1 MPPLF
6 LPLYPLSISPCPL
19 LSVDFFVM
27 NQSTLYT
34 PEELL
39 AVTIAR
45 EVHDFET
52 IGVGAVSP
60 IPAAGC
66 ILAKHMN
73 APHITLIILDS
84 DEYYPFPAGSSE
96 LHFMAQR
103 GELDLFFLS
112 GIQIDRRGNFNLH
125 VIGNYNSP
133 TVRMA
138 GAYGSAMLYYMA
150 HRVIL
155 FRDQHTKRVFVEKVD
170 FVTGAGVTP
179 ENVYR
184 EGGPA
189 LVITPKAVLAWDKTA
204 GEWRLDKFQPGSS
217 VEDVK
222 DNTGFALP
230 VSPSVYMN
238 SEPTAEELRILRTVV
253 KEKMA
258 RSYPTF
264 AREKMLKT

>member
-1 MPPLF
+1 MPDT
-6 LPLYPLSISPCPL
+6 S
-19 LSVDFFVM
+19 
-27 NQSTLYT
+27 LYT
-34 PEELL
+34 PEELM

-45 EVHDFET
+45 EVRDFET
-52 IGVGAVSP
+52 VGVGAVSP

-66 ILAKHMN
+66 ILAEQLH
-73 APHITLIILDS
+73 APHITLIILDCE
-84 DEYYPFPAGSSE
+84 EYYPFPAGSSE
-96 LHFMAQR
+96 LHFLAQR

-125 VIGNYNSP
+125 VIGDYKSP
-133 TVRMA
+133 IVRMA

-189 LVITPKAVLAWDKTA
+189 LVVTPKAVLGWDKTA
-204 GEWRLDKFQPGSS
+204 GGWSLDRFQPGSS
-217 VEDVK
+217 IEDVRE
-222 DNTGFALP
+222 NTGFDLR
-230 VSPSVYMN
+230 VSPTVSLN
-238 SEPTAEELRILRTVV
+238 QPPTTEELRVLRTVV
-253 KEKMA
+253 KDKLA
-258 RSYPTF
+258 RSYPDF
-264 AREKMLKT
+264 VRDKILNA

>member
-1 MPPLF
+1 MAR
-6 LPLYPLSISPCPL
+6 
-19 LSVDFFVM
+19 
-27 NQSTLYT
+27 QGEYT
-34 PEELL
+34 PEELM
-39 AVTIAR
+39 AVTISR
-45 EVHDFET
+45 EVRNGET
-52 IGVGAVSP
+52 VGVGAVSP

-66 ILAKHMN
+66 ILAEQLH
-73 APHITLIILDS
+73 APHISLIILDS

-96 LHFMAQR
+96 LHFLAQR

-125 VIGNYNSP
+125 VIGDYHAP

-189 LVITPKAVLAWDKTA
+189 LVVTPKAVLVWDKA
-204 GEWRLDKFQPGSS
+204 IGEWVLDRVQPGSS
-217 VEDVK
+217 VDEVK
-222 DNTGFALP
+222 QNTGFELQ
-230 VSPSVYMN
+230 VSPSVATAPP
-238 SEPTAEELRILRTVV
+238 PTEQELHVLRTVV
-253 KEKMA
+253 KEKME
-258 RSYPTF
+258 RSYPEF
-264 AREKMLKT
+264 VREKMLSA

>member
-1 MPPLF
+1 MTQF
-6 LPLYPLSISPCPL
+6 H
-19 LSVDFFVM
+19 
-27 NQSTLYT
+27 YT
-34 PEELL
+34 PEELM

-45 EVHDFET
+45 EVRDFET
-52 IGVGAVSP
+52 VGVGMVSP

-66 ILAKHMN
+66 VLAEQLYT
-73 APHITLIILDS
+73 PHITLIILDCE
-84 DEYYPFPAGSSE
+84 EYYPFPSGSSE
-96 LHFMAQR
+96 LHFLAQR

-125 VIGNYNSP
+125 VIGDYNSP

-189 LVITPKAVLAWDKTA
+189 LVVTPKAVLAWDKA
-204 GEWRLDKFQPGSS
+204 HGEWILDRFQPGSS
-217 VEDVK
+217 VEDVQQ
-222 DNTGFALP
+222 NTGFALRY
-230 VSPSVYMN
+230 SPTVQIN
-238 SEPTAEELRILRTVV
+238 PEPTAEELRVLRTVV
-253 KEKMA
+253 KKKLA
-258 RSYPTF
+258 GSYPEF
-264 AREKMLKT
+264 VKEKILTEGSRL

>member
-1 MPPLF
+1 MPDT
-6 LPLYPLSISPCPL
+6 S
-19 LSVDFFVM
+19 
-27 NQSTLYT
+27 LYT

-45 EVHDFET
+45 EVRDGET
-52 IGVGAVSP
+52 VGVGAVSP

-66 ILAKHMN
+66 ILAEQLH
-73 APHITLIILDS
+73 AAHITLIILDCE
-84 DEYYPFPAGSSE
+84 EYYPFPAGSSE
-96 LHFMAQR
+96 LHFLAQR

-125 VIGNYNSP
+125 VIGDYTSP

-189 LVITPKAVLAWDKTA
+189 LVVTPKAVLGWDKTV
-204 GEWRLDKFQPGSS
+204 GGWSLDRFQPGSS
-217 VEDVK
+217 IEDVRE
-222 DNTGFALP
+222 NTGFDLR
-230 VSPSVYMN
+230 VSPTVSLN
-238 SEPTAEELRILRTVV
+238 QPPTTEELRVLRTVV
-253 KEKMA
+253 KEKLV
-258 RSYPTF
+258 RSYPDF
-264 AREKMLKT
+264 VRHKILNA

>member
-1 MPPLF
+1 MPQP
-6 LPLYPLSISPCPL
+6 IAW
-19 LSVDFFVM
+19 
-27 NQSTLYT
+27 T
-34 PEELL
+34 PEELM

-45 EVHDFET
+45 EVRDGET
-52 IGVGAVSP
+52 VGVGAVSP

-66 ILAKHMN
+66 ILAEQLYT
-73 APHITLIILDS
+73 PDITLIILDS

-96 LHFMAQR
+96 LHFLAQR

-112 GIQIDRRGNFNLH
+112 GMQIDRRGNFNLH
-125 VIGNYNSP
+125 VIGDYHKP

-155 FRDQHTKRVFVEKVD
+155 FRDQHTRRVFVEKVD
-170 FVTGAGVTP
+170 FVTAAGVTP

-189 LVITPKAVLAWDKTA
+189 LVVTPKAVLGWDNAAGAWT
-204 GEWRLDKFQPGSS
+204 LDRVQPGSS
-217 VEDVK
+217 VEDVQA
-222 DNTGFALP
+222 NTGFLLP
-230 VSPSVYMN
+230 VSPAVHTN
-238 SEPTAEELRILRTVV
+238 PLPTEEELWVLRTVV

-258 RSYPTF
+258 RSYPEF
-264 AREKMLKT
+264 VREKMGAA

>member
-1 MPPLF
+1 MT
-6 LPLYPLSISPCPL
+6 YP
-19 LSVDFFVM
+19 V
-27 NQSTLYT
+27 LYT
-34 PEELL
+34 PEELM

-45 EVHDFET
+45 EVRDGET
-52 IGVGAVSP
+52 VGVGAVSP

-66 ILAKHMN
+66 ILAEQLHV
-73 APHITLIILDS
+73 PHITLIILDCE
-84 DEYYPFPAGSSE
+84 EYYPFPAGSSE
-96 LHFMAQR
+96 LHFLAQR

-112 GIQIDRRGNFNLH
+112 GIQIDRRGDFNLH
-125 VIGNYNSP
+125 VIGDYKSP

-189 LVITPKAVLAWDKTA
+189 LVVTPKAVLGWDKTA
-204 GEWRLDKFQPGSS
+204 GGWSLDRFQPGSS
-217 VEDVK
+217 IEDVRE
-222 DNTGFALP
+222 NTGFDLR
-230 VSPSVYMN
+230 VSPTVSLN
-238 SEPTAEELRILRTVV
+238 QPPTTEELRVLRTVV
-253 KEKMA
+253 KEKLA
-258 RSYPTF
+258 RSYPDF
-264 AREKMLKT
+264 VRDKILNA

>member
-1 MPPLF
+1 MSQP
-6 LPLYPLSISPCPL
+6 SPW
-19 LSVDFFVM
+19 
-27 NQSTLYT
+27 T
-34 PEELL
+34 PEELM

-45 EVHDFET
+45 AVRDGET
-52 IGVGAVSP
+52 VGVGAVSP

-66 ILAKHMN
+66 MLAEQLY
-73 APHITLIILDS
+73 APHLTLIILDC

-96 LHFMAQR
+96 LHFLAQR

-125 VIGNYNSP
+125 VIGDYNRP

-179 ENVYR
+179 ESVYR

-189 LVITPKAVLAWDKTA
+189 LVVTPKAVLGWDKGA
-204 GEWRLDKFQPGSS
+204 GGWTLDRVQPGSS
-217 VEDVK
+217 VEEVK
-222 DNTGFALP
+222 ENTGFPLP
-230 VSPSVYMN
+230 VSPTMHTNPV
-238 SEPTAEELRILRTVV
+238 PTEEELRVLRTVV

-258 RSYPTF
+258 RSYPEF
-264 AREKMLKT
+264 VRERIRAA

>member
-1 MPPLF
+1 MQ
-6 LPLYPLSISPCPL
+6 IS
-19 LSVDFFVM
+19 
-27 NQSTLYT
+27 NYT
-34 PEELL
+34 PEELM

-45 EVHDFET
+45 EVRDFET
-52 IGVGAVSP
+52 VAVGMVSP

-66 ILAKHMN
+66 ILAKQIST
-73 APHITLIILDS
+73 PHITLIILDCE
-84 DEYYPFPAGSSE
+84 EYYPFPAGSSE

-112 GIQIDRRGNFNLH
+112 GIQIDRHGNFNLH
-125 VIGNYNSP
+125 VIGDYHAP

-170 FVTGAGVTP
+170 FVTAAGVTP

-189 LVITPKAVLAWDKTA
+189 LVITPKAVLGWDKTA
-204 GEWRLDKFQPGSS
+204 GEWVLDRFQPGSS
-217 VEDVK
+217 VAEVK
-222 DNTGFALP
+222 DNTGFALCCL
-230 VSPSVYMN
+230 PSVQMN
-238 SEPTAEELRILRTVV
+238 PEPTAEELHVLRTVV

-258 RSYPTF
+258 RSYPEFVRKKIVGT
-264 AREKMLKT
+264 

>member
-1 MPPLF
+1 MP
-6 LPLYPLSISPCPL
+6 YS
-19 LSVDFFVM
+19 D
-27 NQSTLYT
+27 LYT
-34 PEELL
+34 PEELM
-39 AVTIAR
+39 AVTISR
-45 EVHDFET
+45 EVRNGET

-66 ILAKHMN
+66 ILAEQLH

-84 DEYYPFPAGSSE
+84 EEYYPFPAGSSE
-96 LHFMAQR
+96 LHFLAQR

-125 VIGNYNSP
+125 VIGDYNAP

-170 FVTGAGVTP
+170 FVTGAGITP

-189 LVITPKAVLAWDKTA
+189 FAITPKAVLVWDKA
-204 GEWRLDKFQPGSS
+204 DSEWMLEKIQPGSS
-217 VEDVK
+217 VEEIRE
-222 DNTGFALP
+222 NTGFALR
-230 VSPSVYMN
+230 VSPSVSMVQT
-238 SEPTAEELRILRTVV
+238 PTGQELHVLRTVV
-253 KEKMA
+253 KEKMT
-258 RSYPTF
+258 RNYPEF
-264 AREKMLKT
+264 VREKMLSA

>member
-1 MPPLF
+1 M
-6 LPLYPLSISPCPL
+6 
-19 LSVDFFVM
+19 
-27 NQSTLYT
+27 
-34 PEELL
+34 

-45 EVHDFET
+45 EVREGET
-52 IGVGAVSP
+52 VGVGAVSP

-66 ILAKHMN
+66 VLAEQLH
-73 APHITLIILDS
+73 APHITLIILDCE
-84 DEYYPFPAGSSE
+84 EYYPFPAGSSE
-96 LHFMAQR
+96 LHFLAQR

-125 VIGNYNSP
+125 VIGNYQSP

-189 LVITPKAVLAWDKTA
+189 LVVTPKAVLGWDKTA
-204 GEWRLDKFQPGSS
+204 GGWRLDRFQPGSS
-217 VEDVK
+217 IEDVRE
-222 DNTGFALP
+222 NTGFDLE
-230 VSPSVYMN
+230 VSPTVSLN
-238 SEPTAEELRILRTVV
+238 QSPTTEELRVLRTVV
-253 KEKMA
+253 KEKLA
-258 RSYPTF
+258 RSYPDF
-264 AREKMLKT
+264 VRDKILNA

>member
-1 MPPLF
+1 MLE
-6 LPLYPLSISPCPL
+6 SI
-19 LSVDFFVM
+19 
-27 NQSTLYT
+27 QYT
-34 PEELL
+34 PEELM

-45 EVHDFET
+45 EVRDFET

-66 ILAKHMN
+66 ILAEQLY
-73 APHITLIILDS
+73 APHVTLIILDC

-112 GIQIDRRGNFNLH
+112 GIQIDRRGGFNLH
-125 VIGNYNSP
+125 VIGDYNAP
-133 TVRMA
+133 TVRTA

-189 LVITPKAVLAWDKTA
+189 LVITPKAVLGWDKAA
-204 GEWRLDKFQPGSS
+204 GQWRLDQFQPGSS

-230 VSPSVYMN
+230 ISPTVCMN
-238 SEPTAEELRILRTVV
+238 PEPTTEELRILRTVV

-258 RSYPTF
+258 RGYPDF
-264 AREKMLKT
+264 AKEKILTA

>member
-1 MPPLF
+1 M
-6 LPLYPLSISPCPL
+6 SQQIAW
-19 LSVDFFVM
+19 
-27 NQSTLYT
+27 T
-34 PEELL
+34 PEELM
-39 AVTIAR
+39 AVTISR
-45 EVHDFET
+45 EVRDGET
-52 IGVGAVSP
+52 VGVGAVSP

-66 ILAKHMN
+66 ILAEQLH

-84 DEYYPFPAGSSE
+84 EEYYPFPAGSSE
-96 LHFMAQR
+96 LHFLAQR

-125 VIGNYNSP
+125 VIGDYNAP

-189 LVITPKAVLAWDKTA
+189 FVITPKAVFAWDKA
-204 GEWRLDKFQPGSS
+204 DSEWMLEKIQPGSS
-217 VEDVK
+217 VEEIRE
-222 DNTGFALP
+222 NTGFALC
-230 VSPSVYMN
+230 VSPAISMAQT
-238 SEPTAEELRILRTVV
+238 PTEQELRVLRTVV
-253 KEKMA
+253 KEKMK
-258 RSYPTF
+258 RSYPEF
-264 AREKMLKT
+264 VREKMLNT

>member
-1 MPPLF
+1 M
-6 LPLYPLSISPCPL
+6 SQQIAW
-19 LSVDFFVM
+19 
-27 NQSTLYT
+27 T
-34 PEELL
+34 PEELM
-39 AVTIAR
+39 AVTISR
-45 EVHDFET
+45 EVRDGET
-52 IGVGAVSP
+52 VGVGAVSP

-66 ILAKHMN
+66 ILAEQLR
-73 APHITLIILDS
+73 APNITLIILDS

-96 LHFMAQR
+96 LHFLAQR

-125 VIGNYNSP
+125 VIGDYTKP

-155 FRDQHTKRVFVEKVD
+155 FREQHTKRVFVEKVD

-189 LVITPKAVLAWDKTA
+189 LVVTPKAVLAWDKAA
-204 GEWRLDKFQPGSS
+204 GEWTLDRVQPGSS
-217 VEDVK
+217 IEDVQA
-222 DNTGFALP
+222 NTGFPLP
-230 VSPSVYMN
+230 VSPFVYAN
-238 SEPTAEELRILRTVV
+238 LVPTEEELWVLRTVV

-258 RSYPTF
+258 RSYPEF
-264 AREKMLKT
+264 VREKMP

>member
-1 MPPLF
+1 MAQP
-6 LPLYPLSISPCPL
+6 ISW
-19 LSVDFFVM
+19 
-27 NQSTLYT
+27 T
-34 PEELL
+34 PEELM

-45 EVHDFET
+45 EVRDGET
-52 IGVGAVSP
+52 VGVGAVSP

-66 ILAKHMN
+66 ILAEQLH

-96 LHFMAQR
+96 LHFLAQR

-112 GIQIDRRGNFNLH
+112 GMQIDRRGNFNLH
-125 VIGNYNSP
+125 VIGDYHKP

-170 FVTGAGVTP
+170 FITGAGVTP
-179 ENVYR
+179 KSVYR

-189 LVITPKAVLAWDKTA
+189 LVVTPKAVFAWDKAA
-204 GEWRLDKFQPGSS
+204 GEWNLDRVQPGSS
-217 VEDVK
+217 VEEVQA
-222 DNTGFALP
+222 NTGFPLP
-230 VSPSVYMN
+230 VSPAVHTNPM
-238 SEPTAEELRILRTVV
+238 PTEEELQVLRTVV
-253 KEKMA
+253 REKMV
-258 RSYPTF
+258 RSYPAF
-264 AREKMLKT
+264 VQEKTRSA